1 MFKSQAW
8 YQYLFDKGI
17 LSKEAFSNELDNEQN
32 IIEEMKSKGIRP
44 SVWKNAFLTFFGCP
58 YLEDDL
64 IPPPDTKNREM
75 LDQEGYILI
84 GDKRCYTYPAKNDM
98 VSYYIERT
106 YLENL
111 WQYRALASLSDL
123 RIDTVAEGDA
133 FFRFHEKY
141 ESVAD
146 FIETLFCSAISRR
159 ATDIHLD
166 ISEDKFI
173 IRLRVDGMLT
183 PLWQLPMHLHTLAIN
198 RLKVSANMD
207 LVEKRR
213 PQDGHFKAW
222 VNEVCYHFRLA
233 TLGLLHYEKMVIRI
247 LPQKERLWD
256 MSTLGLR
263 ESQIETILQS
273 TKKKQGLIL
282 ITGPTNSGKS
292 TLLYTLLRRHLQE
305 EQSIFTIEDPVE
317 TQVASFFQVE
327 VNKKAQVDFAS
338 GLRGILRQDPDI
350 IAIGELRDS
359 ETLDIALK
367 AALTGHLVYAT
378 LHTSSAIGAIPRLI
392 NMGADSE
399 MLASVLR
406 LVINQRLVRRSCKH
420 EEDSFCPLCHGSGY
434 YDRIGLFE
442 TWFLEDETK
451 ENISLGNISKEKLS
465 RLITKEELYTLKEDA
480 KAKVEKGVTTWEEVG
495 QYL

>member
-8 YQYLFDKGI
+8 YQYLFNEGI
-17 LSKEAFSNELDNEQN
+17 LKESTFSNEPYDEQS
-32 IIEEMKSKGIRP
+32 IIEEMKHKGIRP
-44 SVWKNAFLTFFGCP
+44 SVWQNAFLRFFGYP
-58 YLEDDL
+58 YVEENM
-64 IPPPDTKNREM
+64 IPSPDSKNRER
-75 LDQEGYILI
+75 LDKEGYILI
-84 GDKRCYTYPAKNDM
+84 DDKRCYTYPAKNDI
-98 VSYYIERT
+98 VSYYVERT

-146 FIETLFCSAISRR
+146 FIETLFCIAIDRR

-166 ISEDKFI
+166 ISEGKFI
-173 IRLRVDGMLT
+173 IRLRIDGVLVK
-183 PLWQLPMHLHTLAIN
+183 LWQLPMHLHTLAIN

-222 VNEVCYHFRLA
+222 INEVCYHFRLA

-247 LPQKERLWD
+247 LPQKERFQD
-256 MSTLGLR
+256 MGALGLK
-263 ESQIETILQS
+263 ESQIKKILQI

-292 TLLYTLLRRHLQE
+292 TLLYTLLRRHLHD

-327 VNKKAQVDFAS
+327 VNKKAQVDFAL

-378 LHTSSAIGAIPRLI
+378 LHTSSAIGAISRLI

-420 EEDSFCPLCHGSGY
+420 EDDSFCPLCHGSGY

-451 ENISLGNISKEKLS
+451 ESISLGNISKEKLS
-465 RLITKEELYTLKEDA
+465 KIISEEALYALEEDA
-480 KAKVEKGVTTWEEVG
+480 RDKVEAGLTTWEEIR